1 MRDPR
6 FSPIFLQIER
16 TLCTTDASAHARGV
30 TLTDSNIRSLLVR
43 AINDARGR
51 TTKSAGMA
59 ASEKDRAIAGALRD
73 LRTMRAAMVE
83 ERDQSDGSVERRPLS
98 TSHWIAAL
106 ETIKDSCESRRGP
119 ESGARGCLEFLREFL
134 KDTERA
140 E

>member
-1 MRDPR
+1 
-6 FSPIFLQIER
+6 
-16 TLCTTDASAHARGV
+16 V

-51 TTKSAGMA
+51 TARSAGMA

-73 LRTMRAAMVE
+73 LRTMRAATVE

-106 ETIKDSCESRRGP
+106 EAIKDSCELRRGP
-119 ESGARGCLEFLREFL
+119 ESGAQGCLEFLREFL
-134 KDTERA
+134 KDTKRA